1 MGIPALSSIVL
12 YCIVLYCIVL
22 YCIVLYCIVLYYSIV
37 YSPEVTVFENIR
49 LRVDEVLECTSVIL
63 QKDWTC
69 F

>member
-22 YCIVLYCIVLYYSIV
+22 YCFVLYCIV

-49 LRVDEVLECTSVIL
+49 LRVDGVLECTSVIL